1 MLEDRKIT
9 ILDNGNLEIFIPARI
24 KRLGHRRTIVIP
36 DASSD
41 NASKPLAVYL
51 ARAHAWR
58 KALVAGNYRDILKFS
73 KSLKL
78 DPSYVGRIFR
88 LVNLA
93 PDIQEAI
100 LNGTEPDGLTLSKLR
115 SHIPDDWQEQ
125 RKRLGF

>member
-9 ILDNGNLEIFIPARI
+9 ILDNGNLEIFIPAQI
-24 KRLGHRRTIVIP
+24 KRLGHRRTIVIA
-36 DASSD
+36 DISSD
-41 NASKPLAVYL
+41 NTSKPLAVYL

-58 KALVAGNYRDILKFS
+58 KALVAGDYHDILKFS
-73 KSLKL
+73 KVLKL

-100 LNGTEPDGLTLSKLR
+100 LNGTEPDELTLSKLR